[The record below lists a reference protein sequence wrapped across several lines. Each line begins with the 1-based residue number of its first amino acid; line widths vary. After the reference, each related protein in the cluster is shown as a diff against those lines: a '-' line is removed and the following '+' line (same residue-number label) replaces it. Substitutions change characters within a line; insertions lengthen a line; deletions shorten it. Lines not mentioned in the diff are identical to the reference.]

1 MAKHAVITFDDTEVK
16 HVVNKAFELR
26 IDPVDLIEKGF
37 VEGMKEM
44 GDRFEDGK
52 ISILQIFAASKTMRI
67 GINML
72 KLKLSADNKDL
83 CFFGNIAFSA

>member
-26 IDPVDLIEKGF
+26 IGPVDLIEKGF

-52 ISILQIFAASKTMRI
+52 YRFCKYLLPQKQ
-67 GINML
+67 
-72 KLKLSADNKDL
+72 
-83 CFFGNIAFSA
+83 